1 LKLKLRNKILLAICI
16 LIILDIIISFG
27 FNIWQKNIYN
37 NNYKIVQQGDSY
49 TYKNKTGTQNSSDE
63 IDLKYSGF
71 SGDDTI
77 WILNAHKDCEITLD
91 YNSTVN
97 SGDFKIVLINPEKEI
112 ENILEGTAQGNK
124 TIKLTKGECRFKIVG
139 RNTDGEVKLSI
150 IDESKNIDI
159 SSLSHSNLFSVKS

>member
-1 LKLKLRNKILLAICI
+1 MKLRKKILLFICL

-37 NNYKIVQQGDSY
+37 NNYKLVQQGDSY
-49 TYKNKTGTQNSSDE
+49 TYKNKIGPQNSSNE

-77 WILNAHKDCEITLD
+77 WILNAHKDGEITLN

-97 SGDFKIVLINPEKEI
+97 SGDFKLVLINSQKEI
-112 ENILEGTAQGNK
+112 ENILEGTEQGDK
-124 TIKLTKGECRFKIVG
+124 TIKLTKGECRLKIVG
-139 RNTDGEVKLSI
+139 RNAEGEVKLSI
-150 IDESKNIDI
+150 NDESKNTDI
-159 SSLSHSNLFSVKS
+159 SSISHSDLFSVKN